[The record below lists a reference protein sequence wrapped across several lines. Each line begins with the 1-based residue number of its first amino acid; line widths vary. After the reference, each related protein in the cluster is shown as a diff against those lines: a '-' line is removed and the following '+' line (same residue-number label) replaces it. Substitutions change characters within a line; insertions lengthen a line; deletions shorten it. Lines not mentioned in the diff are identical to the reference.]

1 MNKPIDNE
9 AVHKKKWPIKSGL
22 KARDITNIV
31 TASIYKESRRIPQ
44 DPAGSRRIPQ
54 NPADEKGSM
63 AHERQGEI
71 ECHHQRPIGART
83 KDKRQEETKEGRQK
97 RVTTCAQQ
105 TLT

>member
-44 DPAGSRRIPQ
+44 DPAESRRIPQ
-54 NPADEKGSM
+54 MKRDQW
-63 AHERQGEI
+63 H
-71 ECHHQRPIGART
+71 T
-83 KDKRQEETKEGRQK
+83 KDKVKWSVIIKGFSKLERIIPNP
-97 RVTTCAQQ
+97 
-105 TLT
+105 L

>member
-44 DPAGSRRIPQ
+44 DPAESRR
-54 NPADEKGSM
+54 
-63 AHERQGEI
+63 
-71 ECHHQRPIGART
+71 
-83 KDKRQEETKEGRQK
+83 
-97 RVTTCAQQ
+97 
-105 TLT
+105 